1 MTMTTMTAESLVT
14 IVVLG
19 LVLGWLADQ
28 IVQGARFGLV
38 GDLIIGIVGAFLG
51 FWLLPMIG
59 VHIGVGLTT
68 VAINA
73 IIGAIVLL
81 VIGRI
86 VHDAGTWQR
95 QHWGKHS

>member
-1 MTMTTMTAESLVT
+1 MSMSIESLVT
-14 IVVLG
+14 ILVVG

-28 IVQGARFGLV
+28 IVQGARFGMV

-51 FWLLPMIG
+51 FWLLPLLG
-59 VHIGVGLTT
+59 VHIGAGLTT

-73 IIGAIVLL
+73 IIGSIVLL

-86 VHDAGTWQR
+86 VHDAGSWQR
-95 QHWGKHS
+95 EHWGKHS

>member
-1 MTMTTMTAESLVT
+1 MTMTVQSLIT

-19 LVLGWLADQ
+19 LILGWVADQ

-51 FWLLPMIG
+51 FWLLPMAG
-59 VHIGVGLTT
+59 VHIGMGLVT

-86 VHDAGTWQR
+86 VHDAGAWQR
-95 QHWGKHS
+95 EHWGKHS

>member
-1 MTMTTMTAESLVT
+1 MTVTTMTAETIVT

-19 LVLGWLADQ
+19 LILGWLADQ
-28 IVQGARFGLV
+28 IVQGSRFGLV

-59 VHIGVGLTT
+59 LHVGAGLTT
-68 VAINA
+68 VAINS
-73 IIGAIVLL
+73 IIGAIILL
-81 VIGRI
+81 IIGRI

-95 QHWGKHS
+95 EHRGKHS